1 MIKQLVS
8 GWKMDYKTAGVD
20 IEAGR
25 SFVDQ
30 IKYTVKS
37 THRPEVLGGYGGFNG
52 MMRIPAGYESP
63 ILVSGTDGVGTKIH
77 VAELES
83 TSNPSVMR
91 GIGID
96 LVAMCV
102 NDVITCGAEPLYFLD
117 YICTSDIKLHGE
129 LVKHLV
135 DGIAEGCNLSGCSL
149 LGGETAEHP
158 RRSSMVDP
166 IRDVSGF
173 CTGVVEES
181 EIVDGRLIK
190 PGDVVIGIES
200 SGLHSNGYSLI
211 RDMLWR
217 HKIFL
222 KGGYEEKWGGGTIED
237 PSPTP
242 ELLNP
247 TIIYAPVVKNLLKEV
262 PILGM
267 AHITG
272 GGIPENLPRCIPD
285 TVTVS
290 VDYDSWPIP
299 KLFSKIMLAGEIPPE
314 EMKNVFNLGIGY
326 CVVVPEEV
334 VKDAQDVITNHQL
347 RSWVIAETK

>member
-1 MIKQLVS
+1 MN
-8 GWKMDYKTAGVD
+8 YKDSGVD

-30 IKYTVKS
+30 IKNTVKS

-52 MMRIPAGYESP
+52 MMRIPTGYENP
-63 ILVSGTDGVGTKIH
+63 VLVSGTDGVGTKIH
-77 VAELES
+77 VAELNA
-83 TSNPSVMR
+83 TGNPSVMR
-91 GIGID
+91 GIGLD

-102 NDVITCGAEPLYFLD
+102 NDVITCGAKPLYFLD

-129 LVKHLV
+129 LVKNLV

-158 RRSSMVDP
+158 QRLAMVDP
-166 IRDVSGF
+166 IRDTSGF
-173 CTGVVEES
+173 CTGIVEES
-181 EIVDGRLIK
+181 EIIDGRLIK

-200 SGLHSNGYSLI
+200 SGVHSNGFTLI
-211 RDMLWR
+211 RDMLFR

-222 KGGYEEKWGGGTIED
+222 KEM
-237 PSPTP
+237 P

-262 PILGM
+262 PVLGM

-285 TVTVS
+285 NVTVS
-290 VDYDSWPIP
+290 VDYDSWPMP
-299 KLFSKIMLAGEIPPE
+299 EVFSKIMLAGEIPPE
-314 EMKNVFNLGIGY
+314 EMMNVFNLGIGY
-326 CVVVPEEV
+326 CVVVPQEV
-334 VKDAQDVITNHQL
+334 VKDTQDIISNHEL

>member
-1 MIKQLVS
+1 MN
-8 GWKMDYKTAGVD
+8 YKDSGVD

-52 MMRIPAGYESP
+52 MMRIPSGYENP
-63 ILVSGTDGVGTKIH
+63 VLVSGTDGVGTKIH
-77 VAELES
+77 VAELNA
-83 TSNPSVMR
+83 TGNPSVMR
-91 GIGID
+91 GIGLD

-102 NDVITCGAEPLYFLD
+102 NDVITCGAKPLYFLD
-117 YICTSDIKLHGE
+117 YICTSNIKVYGE
-129 LVKHLV
+129 LVKNLV

-158 RRSSMVDP
+158 QRLAMVDP
-166 IRDVSGF
+166 IRDTSGF
-173 CTGVVEES
+173 CTGIVEES
-181 EIVDGRLIK
+181 EIIDGRLIK

-200 SGLHSNGYSLI
+200 SGVHSNGFTLI
-211 RDMLWR
+211 RDMLFR
-217 HKIFL
+217 HKIYL
-222 KGGYEEKWGGGTIED
+222 SEM
-237 PSPTP
+237 P

-262 PILGM
+262 PVLGM

-285 TVTVS
+285 PVTVS

-334 VKDAQDVITNHQL
+334 VKDTQDIISNHEL

>member
-1 MIKQLVS
+1 
-8 GWKMDYKTAGVD
+8 
-20 IEAGR
+20 
-25 SFVDQ
+25 
-30 IKYTVKS
+30 
-37 THRPEVLGGYGGFNG
+37 LGGYGGFNG
-52 MMRIPAGYESP
+52 MMRIPSGYENP
-63 ILVSGTDGVGTKIH
+63 VLVSGTDGVGTKIH
-77 VAELES
+77 VAELNA
-83 TSNPSVMR
+83 TGNPSVMR
-91 GIGID
+91 GIGLD

-102 NDVITCGAEPLYFLD
+102 NDVITCGAKPLYFLD
-117 YICTSDIKLHGE
+117 YICTSNIKVYGE
-129 LVKHLV
+129 LVKNLV

-158 RRSSMVDP
+158 QRLAMVDP
-166 IRDVSGF
+166 IRDTSGF
-173 CTGVVEES
+173 CTGIVEES
-181 EIVDGRLIK
+181 EIIDGRLIK

-200 SGLHSNGYSLI
+200 SGVHSNGFTLI
-211 RDMLWR
+211 RDMLFR
-217 HKIFL
+217 HKIYL
-222 KGGYEEKWGGGTIED
+222 SEM
-237 PSPTP
+237 P

-262 PILGM
+262 PVLGM

-334 VKDAQDVITNHQL
+334 VKDTQDIISNHEL

>member
-1 MIKQLVS
+1 MN
-8 GWKMDYKTAGVD
+8 YKDSGVD

-30 IKYTVKS
+30 IKNTVKS

-52 MMRIPAGYESP
+52 MMRIPTGYENP
-63 ILVSGTDGVGTKIH
+63 VLVSGTDGVGTKIH
-77 VAELES
+77 VAELNA
-83 TSNPSVMR
+83 TGNPSVMR
-91 GIGID
+91 GIGLD

-102 NDVITCGAEPLYFLD
+102 NDVITCGAKPLYFLD
-117 YICTSDIKLHGE
+117 YICTSNIKVYGE
-129 LVKHLV
+129 LVKNLV

-158 RRSSMVDP
+158 QRLAMVDP
-166 IRDVSGF
+166 IRDTSGF
-173 CTGVVEES
+173 CTGIVEES
-181 EIVDGRLIK
+181 EIIDGRLIK

-200 SGLHSNGYSLI
+200 SGVHSNGFTLI
-211 RDMLWR
+211 RDMLFR
-217 HKIFL
+217 HKIYL
-222 KGGYEEKWGGGTIED
+222 SEM
-237 PSPTP
+237 P

-262 PILGM
+262 PVLGM

-290 VDYDSWPIP
+290 VDYDSWPMP
-299 KLFSKIMLAGEIPPE
+299 DLFSKIMLAGEIPPE

-326 CVVVPEEV
+326 CVVVPEEA
-334 VKDAQDVITNHQL
+334 VKDTQDVISQHKL
-347 RSWVIAETK
+347 KSWVIAETK